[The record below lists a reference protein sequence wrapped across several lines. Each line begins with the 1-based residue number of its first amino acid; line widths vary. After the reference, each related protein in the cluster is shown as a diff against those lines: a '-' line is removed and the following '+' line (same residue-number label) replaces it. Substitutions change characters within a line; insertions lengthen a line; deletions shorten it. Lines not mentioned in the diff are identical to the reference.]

1 MYPVSGTTVYV
12 IDDDDAIR
20 DSLTLMLESEGFA
33 VRTFASCADF
43 LRHARPVD
51 GSCVVVDLDIRDTSG
66 LELVEALQRGNSSV
80 SAIIMTGEPDGRMA
94 HAVRRLDVPVVEKP
108 FSGPELIRCIET
120 IRRRGDASE

>member
-20 DSLTLMLESEGFA
+20 DSLTLMLEIEGFA

-51 GSCVVVDLDIRDTSG
+51 GSCVVVDLEIRDTSG
-66 LELVEALQRGNSSV
+66 LELVEELQRGNLV
-80 SAIIMTGEPDGRMA
+80 SAIVMTGEPDGRMA

-108 FSGPELIRCIET
+108 FSGQELIRCIET
-120 IRRRGDASE
+120 IRWRGEAPE

>member
-20 DSLTLMLESEGFA
+20 DSLALMLEIEGFA

-51 GSCVVVDLDIRDTSG
+51 GSCVVVDLEIRDMSG
-66 LELVEALQRGNSSV
+66 LELVEELQRGNLV
-80 SAIIMTGEPDGRMA
+80 SAIVMTGEPDGRMA

-108 FSGPELIRCIET
+108 FSGQELIRCIET
-120 IRRRGDASE
+120 IRWRGEAPE

>member
-1 MYPVSGTTVYV
+1 MSGTTVYV

-20 DSLTLMLESEGFA
+20 DSLALMLEIEGFA

-51 GSCVVVDLDIRDTSG
+51 GSCVVVDLEIRDMSG
-66 LELVEALQRGNSSV
+66 LELVEELQRGNLV
-80 SAIIMTGEPDGRMA
+80 SAIVMTGEPDGRMA

-108 FSGPELIRCIET
+108 FSGQELIRCIET
-120 IRRRGDASE
+120 IRWRGEAPE